1 MPSDSALADRGPGF
15 GLRLPS
21 FKRPRGRRA
30 RTDTVLQLEAA
41 ECGAASLAMI
51 LSHFGR
57 RAPLEEL
64 RIACG
69 VSRDGSKASSLLKA
83 ARAYGLEAKGLKA
96 EPEHLRDLSFPMIAF
111 VNFNHF
117 LVVEGIKGGKVFL
130 NDPAVGPRKVSLDE
144 FDAMFT
150 GVILTFKRGEAFQRG
165 DTRPSVRRALRERL
179 RGYETAV
186 FFIFLASLALV
197 VPGLIVPVFSR
208 IFVDYVLVA
217 GFKDWLAPLLIG
229 MVVTALVRGLLTEL
243 QTQHLLKAEARLA
256 TDGSQSLLWRMLRL
270 PIQFFSHR
278 FAGEIANRLDLNDG
292 LAKILTG
299 ELSRAALAMVT
310 AILFFLL
317 MLAYN
322 VKLALVAGILTAIN
336 VILLAL
342 VSRQLADGWR
352 KISLER
358 GKVHATA
365 VSGLQDI
372 ETFKAAGAEDTFFTR
387 WAGLFGNVVNA
398 EQRLGLPM
406 LMLTAAPGLL
416 QALST
421 AAILVI
427 GGFEI
432 MSGAMTLGMLVAF
445 QTLAASFAA
454 PVGTLTKVGTEIQ
467 QLQAFTARLSD
478 IEHQPMDS
486 RFDGEAAH
494 QRPDRLPLGA
504 VRLDQ
509 VSFGYAPLEPPLIEG
524 LDLSISPGARIA
536 LVGPSGSG
544 KSTIGKIIAGLY
556 QPRDGQL
563 EIDGRPFSDWPAAAM
578 AARLAYVDQD
588 IVLFEGSVRENLC
601 LWDSTV
607 PEQDMIAAAQDAQIH
622 EFIVARA
629 GGYDSRIDEGG
640 RNMSGGQRQRL
651 DLARALARNPS
662 IIVLD
667 EATSALDPLTE
678 LEVMEAI
685 RRRGATCV
693 IVAHRLSAI
702 RDCDEIIVLDR
713 GRPVERGRHDDLM
726 AQGGYY
732 AGLIES

>member
-1 MPSDSALADRGPGF
+1 
-15 GLRLPS
+15 
-21 FKRPRGRRA
+21 
-30 RTDTVLQLEAA
+30 
-41 ECGAASLAMI
+41 
-51 LSHFGR
+51 
-57 RAPLEEL
+57 
-64 RIACG
+64 
-69 VSRDGSKASSLLKA
+69 
-83 ARAYGLEAKGLKA
+83 
-96 EPEHLRDLSFPMIAF
+96 
-111 VNFNHF
+111 
-117 LVVEGIKGGKVFL
+117 
-130 NDPAVGPRKVSLDE
+130 
-144 FDAMFT
+144 
-150 GVILTFKRGEAFQRG
+150 
-165 DTRPSVRRALRERL
+165 
-179 RGYETAV
+179 
-186 FFIFLASLALV
+186 
-197 VPGLIVPVFSR
+197 
-208 IFVDYVLVA
+208 
-217 GFKDWLAPLLIG
+217 
-229 MVVTALVRGLLTEL
+229 
-243 QTQHLLKAEARLA
+243 
-256 TDGSQSLLWRMLRL
+256 
-270 PIQFFSHR
+270 
-278 FAGEIANRLDLNDG
+278 
-292 LAKILTG
+292 
-299 ELSRAALAMVT
+299 MVT

-317 MLAYN
+317 MLTYN
-322 VKLALVAGILTAIN
+322 VKLALIAGVLTAIN
-336 VILLAL
+336 VILLAI

-406 LMLTAAPGLL
+406 LMLTSAPGLL

-454 PVGTLTKVGTEIQ
+454 PVGTLTRVGTEIQ

-478 IEHQPMDS
+478 IEQQPMDS
-486 RFDGEAAH
+486 RFDGEAAS
-494 QRPDRLPLGA
+494 QRPDRLPLGG
-504 VRLDQ
+504 VRLDR
-509 VSFGYAPLEPPLIEG
+509 VSFGYAPLEPPLIDG
-524 LDLSISPGARIA
+524 LDLSITPGARIA

-563 EIDGRPFSDWPAAAM
+563 EIDGRPFRDWPAAAM

-678 LEVMEAI
+678 LAVMEAI

-702 RDCDEIIVLDR
+702 RDCDEIIVLDG
-713 GRPVERGRHDDLM
+713 GRPVERGRHDDLV

>member
-1 MPSDSALADRGPGF
+1 MPSDSAHSATLKLPFLKRGA
-15 GLRLPS
+15 
-21 FKRPRGRRA
+21 GRRA

-41 ECGAASLAMI
+41 ECGAASLAMV

-69 VSRDGSKASSLLKA
+69 VSRDGSKASALLKA

-96 EPEHLRDLSFPMIAF
+96 EPEQLRGLGMPMIAF

-117 LVVEGIKGGKVFL
+117 LVVEGFRGGKVYL
-130 NDPAVGPRKVSLDE
+130 NDPAMGPRRVSLEE

-150 GVILTFKRGEAFQRG
+150 GVVLTFSRGDSFQRG
-165 DTRPSVRRALRERL
+165 DNRPSVSRALRERL
-179 RGYETAV
+179 SGFEAAI
-186 FFIFLASLALV
+186 FFVFLASLALV
-197 VPGLIVPVFSR
+197 VPGIVMPVFSR
-208 IFVDYVLVA
+208 IFVDQVLVA
-217 GFKDWLAPLLIG
+217 GFGDWLGPLLIG
-229 MVVTALVRGLLTEL
+229 MVLTALVRGFLTEL

-270 PIQFFSHR
+270 PVQFFSHR

-292 LAKILTG
+292 LARILTG
-299 ELSRAALAMVT
+299 ELSRAALSMVT
-310 AILFFLL
+310 AVLFFLL

-322 VKLALVAGILTAIN
+322 VKLALIAGSLTAVN

-342 VSRQLADGWR
+342 VSRQLTDGWR

-358 GKVHATA
+358 GRVHATA

-372 ETFKAAGAEDTFFTR
+372 ETFKAAGAEDTFFGR
-387 WAGLFGNVVNA
+387 WAGLFSNVVNA
-398 EQRLGLPM
+398 EQRLGVPM
-406 LMLTAAPGLL
+406 LLLTSAPALL
-416 QALST
+416 QSLST
-421 AAILVI
+421 AAVLVI

-432 MSGAMTLGMLVAF
+432 MSGTMTLGMLVAF
-445 QTLAASFAA
+445 QTLMASFSA
-454 PVGTLTKVGTEIQ
+454 PVATLTRVGTEIQ

-486 RFDGEAAH
+486 RFGGDQADL
-494 QRPDRLPLGA
+494 RPDRLPRGA

-524 LDLSISPGARIA
+524 LDLAVKPGARIA

-556 QPRDGQL
+556 QPWHGRL
-563 EIDGRPFSDWPAAAM
+563 EIDGRGFGEWPAAAI

-588 IVLFEGSVRENLC
+588 IVLFEGSVRENVC
-601 LWDSTV
+601 LWDSTL

-622 EFIVARA
+622 DFIVGRP

-667 EATSALDPLTE
+667 EATSALDPVTE
-678 LEVMEAI
+678 LAVMEAI

-713 GRPVERGRHDDLM
+713 GQPIERGRHEELM
-726 AQGGYY
+726 ALGGYY
-732 AGLIES
+732 AGLIET